1 MTPLLIGI
9 LTTLATVSPAAV
21 AAGQSDTVMPGNCR
35 MYASD
40 AGRRDTDIRVM
51 VTDLHNLPGALY
63 GRRMKAK
70 PGWSVILKDIRGEE
84 IILGIRADET
94 DDDRLGTSA
103 AVRLSAWLSGE
114 SGPLWTKKEPG
125 HLAAPGSPEALF
137 LSRRGDRW
145 QAAVAAGKR
154 LNFDRIELPAG
165 FNIDSIGVSAGQEG
179 KVIVREVSSS
189 CRPLPDDLRSE
200 WSGNIEALHHYLA
213 RSADPLEG
221 YWHWYD
227 STIDEDL
234 LRPGGD
240 YRLAIVRKPAE
251 DGVDTLAVGHPY
263 LILYLDGAYIEKANW
278 TAGMIKGELRP
289 TPTGNVFDAVWYDT
303 SMRPMSH
310 AIKGVVESDILL
322 TITFPY
328 QQSRIRLHRTER

>member
-1 MTPLLIGI
+1 MAPLLIGI
-9 LTTLATVSPAAV
+9 LTTLATVSPAAA
-21 AAGQSDTVMPGNCR
+21 AAGQSDTVMPGTCR

-51 VTDLHNLPGALY
+51 VTDLHNLPGAFY
-63 GRRMKAK
+63 GKHMKTK
-70 PGWSVILKDIRGEE
+70 PGWNVILKDNLGEE
-84 IILGIRADET
+84 VILGIKADET
-94 DDDRLGTSA
+94 DDYGLGTSA
-103 AVRLSAWLSGE
+103 AVSLSARLPGQPK
-114 SGPLWTKKEPG
+114 PLWTKKVAG

-145 QAAVAAGKR
+145 QAAVGAGKR

-179 KVIVREVSSS
+179 KVIVREISISS
-189 CRPLPDDLRSE
+189 RPMPEDLRSE

-240 YRLAIVRKPAE
+240 YRLAIVRKP
-251 DGVDTLAVGHPY
+251 VQSDTDSIAAGHPY